1 VFLDREYLPFMTKN
15 ICATLDLN
23 KSIKTF
29 QSNVT
34 KLLDFANIPEWDGKK
49 LKEREEEIRV
59 QALILAGQCIALLLY
74 NLSISPKILDYSVAQ
89 TQVWR
94 STNTQKHGY
103 KKRQIVTI
111 GNVEV
116 TLNLPY
122 VLEKNSTSKKF
133 DNSPLKEQK
142 IKTSNQ
148 GFCPFLKWLGMSEG
162 ITPLVWSTIAKY
174 GAIASSFEAARTTLI
189 DWGINISLKRIERLT
204 YYFGKIGIDLRKN
217 KLNDLESGS
226 LSNLNTL
233 KDQRVVIAADGG
245 RTRIRINKKGRRKVK
260 TNRHGFVGE
269 WMEPK
274 LLTIYVVNEQ
284 GKKIRTSAI
293 PIINDGTYSG
303 YKEFLKILE
312 MYLVSLGISEAKQVL
327 LIADGAE
334 WIWIHIPPL
343 LKKLKC
349 PIETYQLLDFYHATS
364 HLQDFADA
372 ALSTNN
378 ERQQWFKKAR
388 KTLRKGQTL
397 NLIRNMDE
405 FISGASGERL
415 KILVRERNY
424 ILKAYRRRLLKYNE
438 VASKKL
444 PLGSGAVESLIRQ
457 VVNLRMKGNSK
468 FWLQDNA
475 EIMLHLRCQW
485 IAKTWDNFSDSIF
498 NSFIKPQ
505 TS

>member
-1 VFLDREYLPFMTKN
+1 MKN
-15 ICATLDLN
+15 NIYSTLDLS
-23 KSIKTF
+23 KSLLHF
-29 QSNVT
+29 QEKVT
-34 KLLDFANIPEWDGKK
+34 KLLESTNISEFDGIL
-49 LKEREEEIRV
+49 LKVCEKEIRES
-59 QALILAGQCIALLLY
+59 ALILAGECIALLLN
-74 NLSISPKILDYSVAQ
+74 NLSKSQEFLDKAMHQ
-89 TQVWR
+89 TQGWWH
-94 STNTQKHGY
+94 NKTQKHGC
-103 KKRQIVTI
+103 KKRQILTV

-116 TLNLPY
+116 TLKLPY
-122 VLEKNSTSKKF
+122 VVERQNQPNKHKNKQS
-133 DNSPLKEQK
+133 LHE
-142 IKTSNQ
+142 
-148 GFCPFLKWLGMSEG
+148 GFCPFLRYLGMSEG
-162 ITPLVWSTIAKY
+162 LTPVVLSTVAQY
-174 GAIASSFEAARTTLI
+174 GAIAGSFEAARTTLI

-204 YYFGKIGIDLRKN
+204 YYFGKIGTDLRKN
-217 KLNDLESGS
+217 KLNDLESGT

-269 WMEPK
+269 WIEPK

-284 GKKIRTSAI
+284 GKKIRTGDI
-293 PIINDGTYSG
+293 PVTSDGTYEG
-303 YKEFLKILE
+303 YQGFLKILE
-312 MYLVSLGISEAKQVL
+312 MYLVNLGISQAKEVL

-349 PIETYQLLDFYHATS
+349 PTETYQLLDFYHAAS

-372 ALSTNN
+372 AFSTNN
-378 ERQQWFKKAR
+378 ERLEWFKKAR
-388 KTLRKGQTL
+388 KTLKKGQTL
-397 NLIRNMDE
+397 DLMRNMGE
-405 FISGASGERL
+405 FILSATGERC

-438 VASKKL
+438 VASKNL

-468 FWLQDNA
+468 FWLKDNA

-485 IAKTWDNFSDSIF
+485 IAGTWDNFCDSIF
-498 NSFIKPQ
+498 NSFIKPI
-505 TS
+505 SS

>member
-1 VFLDREYLPFMTKN
+1 MTKN

-29 QSNVT
+29 QSNIT
-34 KLLDFANIPEWDGKK
+34 KLLDFGNIPEWDGKK

-89 TQVWR
+89 TQGWR

-111 GNVEV
+111 GNIEV

-122 VLEKNSTSKKF
+122 VLERNPTSKKS
-133 DNSPLKEQK
+133 DNALINEPK
-142 IKTSNQ
+142 IKNPNQ

-162 ITPLVWSTIAKY
+162 ISPLVWSTIAKY
-174 GAIASSFEAARTTLI
+174 GAIASSFDAARSTLM
-189 DWGINISLKRIERLT
+189 DWGINVSLKRIERLT
-204 YYFGKIGIDLRKN
+204 YLFGEIGINLRQSKI
-217 KLNDLESGS
+217 LNLEMGH
-226 LSNLNTL
+226 LSNSNVL
-233 KDQRVVIAADGG
+233 KDQRVVIAVDGG
-245 RTRIRINKKGRRKVK
+245 RTKIRFNKKGRRSNK

-293 PIINDGTYSG
+293 PITNDGTYSG

-312 MYLVSLGISEAKQVL
+312 MYLVNLGISEARQVL
-327 LIADGAE
+327 FIADGAE

-349 PIETYQLLDFYHATS
+349 PLETYQLLDFYHAAS

-372 ALSTNN
+372 AFSTDN
-378 ERQQWFKKAR
+378 ERQSWFKKSR
-388 KTLRKGQTL
+388 KILKKGQAL
-397 NLIRNMDE
+397 DLMRNMGE
-405 FISGASGERL
+405 FISEANGERL
-415 KILVRERNY
+415 KILIRERNY
-424 ILKAYRRRLLKYNE
+424 ILKAYRRRLLRYNE
-438 VASKKL
+438 VASRKL

-485 IAKTWDNFSDSIF
+485 IAKSWDNFSDSIF

-505 TS
+505 TA